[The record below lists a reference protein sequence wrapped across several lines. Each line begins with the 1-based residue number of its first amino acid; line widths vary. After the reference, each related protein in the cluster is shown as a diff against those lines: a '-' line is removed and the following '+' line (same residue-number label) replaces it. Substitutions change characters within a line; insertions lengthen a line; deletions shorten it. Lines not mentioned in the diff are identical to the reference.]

1 MNKNLWNIK
10 KIKYILKICISL
22 TVYAMSNA
30 WEVFFHGK
38 FVFQKIRMKP
48 RYIVIKSFALPTV
61 SNCLNFIM
69 QFSWMSVFAGED
81 SNLEIVKRL
90 NIILKGLIYI

>member
-1 MNKNLWNIK
+1 MYFSNS
-10 KIKYILKICISL
+10 ICYVKWL
-22 TVYAMSNA
+22 EKWLEN
-30 WEVFFHGK
+30 
-38 FVFQKIRMKP
+38 VFQKIRMNP
-48 RYIVIKSFALPTV
+48 RYIVVKSFTLPTV
-61 SNCLNFIM
+61 SNCLNFIV